1 MPFPTTTEGLA
12 CATPASRLIALSLI
26 LATAS
31 CGSVEPGS
39 TPIFNG
45 HDLSGWTTPKYPEC
59 WIAKD
64 GILTV
69 TSNAQRKGEN
79 LTTLKSY
86 RDFVC
91 QVDFKFGE
99 GTVDS
104 GIFLRNDKEQI
115 QIGISGSLKRD
126 MTASPYIPGKGY
138 PVEATGVRELL
149 KLDDWNTLRVR
160 AEGNTYTTWLNGSE
174 VMSYTS
180 ASAVE
185 EGPLGIQLHSGRE
198 MTILYRNMAVTELP
212 GANEEDDAVPR
223 R

>member
-1 MPFPTTTEGLA
+1 MIYTMNMMIA
-12 CATPASRLIALSLI
+12 KRLIPICLI
-26 LATAS
+26 LATAG
-31 CGSVEPGS
+31 CTCVQQS
-39 TPIFNG
+39 THTETSIFNG
-45 HDLSGWTTPKYPEC
+45 QDLTGWKTPKYPEC

-69 TSNAQRKGEN
+69 TNNPERKGEN
-79 LTTLKSY
+79 LSTVKRY

-91 QVDFKFGE
+91 RLEFKFGA

-104 GIFLRNDKEQI
+104 GVFMRNDRDQI

-138 PVEATGVRELL
+138 PVEAEGVKELL
-149 KLDDWNTLRVR
+149 KLGDWNTLRIR
-160 AEGNTYTTWLNGSE
+160 AVGKTYTTWLNGAE

-185 EGPLGIQLHSGRE
+185 EGPLGIQLHGGRK
-198 MTILYRNMAVTELP
+198 MTIQYRNMAVTELAP
-212 GANEEDDAVPR
+212 GT
-223 R
+223 